1 VKSLRNII
9 VILILIGL
17 LILSWFTAGVRYV
30 DTDRNLVALTFDDGP
45 NPPYTDL
52 LLETLEEKQVTAT
65 FFLIGQE
72 VTAHPETALKILNG
86 GHEIGGHS
94 SDWKTLAFESP
105 EEMEG
110 KLQEMKLAFT
120 GVGITNLT
128 LFRPPGGFML
138 PWQRTLVLER
148 GLTHI
153 NANVVVGDW
162 KDIDAETI
170 RDRVLKKVHRGSIIA
185 LHDGGGDRSA
195 TLAAVPMIIDALREQ
210 GYEFVSVSELLEE
223 QPEEPESVGSIF
235 SESTEPLSS
244 RRL

>member
-1 VKSLRNII
+1 MKIVRNTLVII
-9 VILILIGL
+9 LLIGL
-17 LILSWFTAGVRYV
+17 LILSWFTAGLRYV

-45 NPPYTDL
+45 NPPYTEQL
-52 LLETLEEKQVTAT
+52 LQTLEEKQVTAT

-72 VTAHPETALKILNG
+72 VTAHPETARRILDG

-110 KLQEMKLAFT
+110 KLQEMELAFT
-120 GVGITNLT
+120 SVGIPNTT

-138 PWQRTLVLER
+138 PWQRTMVLER
-148 GLTHI
+148 GLTHVS
-153 NANVVVGDW
+153 ANVVVSDW
-162 KDIDAETI
+162 KQIDAETI

-223 QPEEPESVGSIF
+223 QPEAPPSAPGF
-235 SESTEPLSS
+235 FMQDK
-244 RRL
+244 